1 MSRRKKRLSPDPFE
15 LDINELGVDGCGRAE
30 HEGRLLRV
38 HGALAGERVEA
49 RYLFGRKFRDQAE
62 TLSVLAA
69 SSQRTEP
76 RCPNFGTCSACSLQ
90 HQNDS
95 GQLGLKQAWLLDCL
109 DQFGEVRPDLLYPPL
124 TASPWNYRRKAR
136 LSVRDVPAKGRVLV
150 GFREKDGRFV
160 ADMQECH
167 VLAQPLAQHL
177 ANLSAL
183 IGDLSVRSETP
194 QIEVSCGDHNGA
206 VVIRHLAPMTSE
218 DIVRLGRF
226 SAETGL
232 AVWLQS
238 GGPDTVSL
246 LAEGN
251 GQLSYRLPEYELEF
265 RFGPLDFIQVN
276 GGLNRKMVS
285 RAVALLKPE
294 PTDNVLDLF
303 CGQGNFSLPL
313 ARSGATVTAIEG
325 DAGLVQLAGE
335 NARRNGLENVTFLAA
350 NLYAENVEPPWQ
362 DNRFD
367 KVLLDPPRSGAAG
380 LLPALAASGAK
391 KIVYVSCNPETF
403 GRDAGALVR
412 RHGFTLAGAG
422 IMDMFPHTR
431 HVESIGLFQ
440 RD

>member
-1 MSRRKKRLSPDPFE
+1 
-15 LDINELGVDGCGRAE
+15 
-30 HEGRLLRV
+30 
-38 HGALAGERVEA
+38 
-49 RYLFGRKFRDQAE
+49 
-62 TLSVLAA
+62 
-69 SSQRTEP
+69 
-76 RCPNFGTCSACSLQ
+76 
-90 HQNDS
+90 
-95 GQLGLKQAWLLDCL
+95 
-109 DQFGEVRPDLLYPPL
+109 
-124 TASPWNYRRKAR
+124 
-136 LSVRDVPAKGRVLV
+136 
-150 GFREKDGRFV
+150 
-160 ADMQECH
+160 
-167 VLAQPLAQHL
+167 
-177 ANLSAL
+177 
-183 IGDLSVRSETP
+183 
-194 QIEVSCGDHNGA
+194 
-206 VVIRHLAPMTSE
+206 MTSE